1 MSDDITTEY
10 PPSPPKAQLHRKPAD
25 ILSDVVLWRRK
36 QLNVII
42 LLTATAS
49 WIVMEVYQY
58 NFITVLSWVAM
69 AIVACL
75 FFWGSIHR
83 LLKKEA
89 PDLSEMEISEETAKE
104 HADSF
109 RQWAEEGVRLM
120 LHVSTEREW
129 FVFAGVVGFLYLLSV
144 VASHFHLLTLTY
156 IGVVL
161 GMTIPAIYVKNEQ
174 KIADFRETQRTRAR
188 RLYSVMNGKYQEI
201 RNKIGGQRS
210 KEIIKEKKQE

>member
-1 MSDDITTEY
+1 MSDDITTES
-10 PPSPPKAQLHRKPAD
+10 PPSPPKSQLHRKPAD
-25 ILSDVVLWRRK
+25 LLSDVVLWRRK
-36 QLNVII
+36 QLNVVI

-58 NFITVLSWVAM
+58 NFVTVLSWVAM
-69 AIVACL
+69 AIVVCL

-89 PDLSEMEISEETAKE
+89 PDLSEIEISEETAME

-129 FVFAGVVGFLYLLSV
+129 FVFAGVVGFLYIISV
-144 VASHFHLLTLTY
+144 VANHFHLLTLTY

-161 GMTIPAIYVKNEQ
+161 GMTVPSIYVKNEP
-174 KIADFRETQRTRAR
+174 KIVEFTETQRMRAR
-188 RLYSVMNGKYQEI
+188 RLYSVMKDKYQEM
-201 RNKIGGQRS
+201 RNKIGGQRR
-210 KEIIKEKKQE
+210 KEIEKEKKQE

>member
-1 MSDDITTEY
+1 MSHITTEF
-10 PPSPPKAQLHRKPAD
+10 PPSSPKAQLHRKPAD
-25 ILSDVVLWRRK
+25 LLSDVVLWKRK

-89 PDLSEMEISEETAKE
+89 PDLSEIEISEETAKE

-161 GMTIPAIYVKNEQ
+161 GMTMPAIYVKNEQ
-174 KIADFRETQRTRAR
+174 KIVDFRETQRMRAR
-188 RLYSVMNGKYQEI
+188 RLYLVMNGKYQEI
-201 RNKIGGQRS
+201 RNKIGGKRS
-210 KEIIKEKKQE
+210 KEIIKEKKRE